1 MDVNNDPFYPHRWTE
16 EDKAAVRN
24 SVLWPL
30 IVAAHYGF
38 SNKLYVSYKSD
49 SNNTI
54 SMGLLNGVQV
64 IACLFTSNTKEY
76 RIRQYVDPILAT
88 KSGDIRGSNKPL
100 IISKNVDYII
110 KKFNN
115 LEDEGNK
122 QIHKRIADAENRIL
136 QSVLETAIRIFNS
149 RKPTKISVVLD
160 QSQAELALN
169 MLFGG
174 LGASANQPNLS
185 HLASDQPNLSH
196 LASEYSRVTKYNSDI
211 ELFSNK
217 IHNFFDKEKWI
228 AIKAGQDT
236 PNWIIGRMKT
246 DYMASEIL
254 TRSYNYPKLDSSTMT
269 IPFNLYA
276 GFDYTPFREEFIGAL
291 TLCKVARE
299 GKDQPRVSCID
310 PEGLIPSGGFYSSEE
325 TGLLSWDAD
334 DKRCLM
340 FDKLA

>member
-1 MDVNNDPFYPHRWTE
+1 MDVNNDPFYPYRWTE

-38 SNKLYVSYKSD
+38 SNKLYVSYKSND
-49 SNNTI
+49 CNTI

-64 IACLFTSNTKEY
+64 IACIFVPTDKEY
-76 RIRQYVDPILAT
+76 RIREYIDPVSVTVSKDL
-88 KSGDIRGSNKPL
+88 SGSNKPL
-100 IISKNVDYII
+100 ITSKNVNYII
-110 KKFNN
+110 KKFND

-122 QIHKRIADAENRIL
+122 QIYSRIADAENKIL
-136 QSVLETAIRIFNS
+136 QSILESAIKIFTT
-149 RKPTKISVVLD
+149 RKPPKINIALPQESV
-160 QSQAELALN
+160 ELALK

-174 LGASANQPNLS
+174 PPVVSSDPNL
-185 HLASDQPNLSH
+185 AY
-196 LASEYSRVTKYNSDI
+196 LASEYNKLETYNSKI
-211 ELFSNK
+211 KVFSNN

-228 AIKAGQDT
+228 AIKAGNGT

-246 DYMASEIL
+246 DFMASEIL

-276 GFDYTPFREEFIGAL
+276 GFDYIPFREEFIGAL

-299 GKDQPRVSCID
+299 GKDQPKVSCID
-310 PEGLIPSGGFYSSEE
+310 PEGLIPSAEFYSSEE
-325 TGLLSWDAD
+325 TGLLSWDAGYN
-334 DKRCLM
+334 KRCLM